1 MIKKEE
7 RSSFSLFY
15 PRGCLLRGSVAEE
28 GERERGKG
36 RKRDRDLVGGGW
48 LKHGRADMKG
58 IQVRADGSR
67 RGDSYGDDMFACVF
81 MNVNK

>member
-36 RKRDRDLVGGGW
+36 RKRDRDLVGGGVAETW
-48 LKHGRADMKG
+48 QSRYERHSGQGGWEQKG
-58 IQVRADGSR
+58 
-67 RGDSYGDDMFACVF
+67 
-81 MNVNK
+81 

>member
-36 RKRDRDLVGGGW
+36 RKRDRDLVGWGG
-48 LKHGRADMKG
+48 GG
-58 IQVRADGSR
+58 
-67 RGDSYGDDMFACVF
+67 
-81 MNVNK
+81 

>member
-36 RKRDRDLVGGGW
+36 RKRDRDLVGGVAETWQSRYERHSGQGGW
-48 LKHGRADMKG
+48 EQKW
-58 IQVRADGSR
+58 
-67 RGDSYGDDMFACVF
+67 
-81 MNVNK
+81 

>member
-1 MIKKEE
+1 
-7 RSSFSLFY
+7 
-15 PRGCLLRGSVAEE
+15 
-28 GERERGKG
+28 
-36 RKRDRDLVGGGW
+36 
-48 LKHGRADMKG
+48 MKG